1 MADKRQPSRRLS
13 SSGKSSGKTSGKQA
27 PSQRQAAPR
36 QTSSGKAPVSQRQS
50 PIRRPDMIRCE
61 NCGEDYSS
69 TYKRCPFCD
78 ERPGRT
84 GIGGRR
90 VAGGGNGQVHPVQ
103 LVGLVISL
111 VLIIAALFIVFTRIA
126 PMFLGGSSGGEG
138 SSVSTSQSAGT
149 SQDASGSGIPDGSSS
164 TDSSAPDISSGSG
177 EGTGSTSQGTGTATV
192 TSITLNKTDMTL
204 QPGETTQLTATLAP
218 AGTTATVTWSSSD
231 TSLATVDEYGNV
243 KNVNQGTEK
252 KKAVITVTSGGVT
265 ATCDVHCKP
274 ANTSSGSGS
283 EGSGETGGSTGGN
296 TSGPVAANTPGT
308 ITNAGNGLNVRSGPG
323 SSYDKIA
330 SVKNG
335 DKVIILEDAG
345 SGWYKVDIG
354 GGVTGYVSSDYVSVN

>member
-1 MADKRQPSRRLS
+1 MADRRQPSRRSS
-13 SSGKSSGKTSGKQA
+13 SSGKQTASHKQ
-27 PSQRQAAPR
+27 SVSR
-36 QTSSGKAPVSQRQS
+36 QTSSGKAPGFQKQP

-90 VAGGGNGQVHPVQ
+90 VADGAGRVHPVQ
-103 LVGLVISL
+103 LIGLVISL
-111 VLIIAALFIVFTRIA
+111 ILIIAAIFIVVTRIA
-126 PMFLGGSSGGEG
+126 PLFTGSSSSD
-138 SSVSTSQSAGT
+138 SSVSTSQSGAG
-149 SQDASGSGIPDGSSS
+149 SPDASGSGADTSSGQLAPDVSSS
-164 TDSSAPDISSGSG
+164 SPDSS
-177 EGTGSTSQGTGTATV
+177 SQEPPAVTV

-218 AGTTATVTWSSSD
+218 AGAAGTVTWSSSD

-252 KKAVITVTSGGVT
+252 KKAVITASCGDVSV
-265 ATCDVHCKP
+265 TCDVHCRP
-274 ANTSSGSGS
+274 ANAASGS
-283 EGSGETGGSTGGN
+283 ESSGESGTASGGN

-308 ITNAGNGLNVRSGPG
+308 ITGAGSGLNVRSGPG

-335 DKVIILEDAG
+335 DKVTILEDAG

-354 GGVTGYVSSDYVSVN
+354 GGLTGYVSSDYVSVS

>member
-1 MADKRQPSRRLS
+1 
-13 SSGKSSGKTSGKQA
+13 
-27 PSQRQAAPR
+27 
-36 QTSSGKAPVSQRQS
+36 
-50 PIRRPDMIRCE
+50 MIHCE

-90 VAGGGNGQVHPVQ
+90 VAGGGQVHPIQ

-111 VLIIAALFIVFTRIA
+111 ILIIAALFIVFTRIA
-126 PMFLGGSSGGEG
+126 PLFTRGLPGGSSTSQRSRQTGDHSSAG
-138 SSVSTSQSAGT
+138 SSAGSAG
-149 SQDASGSGIPDGSSS
+149 DI
-164 TDSSAPDISSGSG
+164 SAPDSSGEDPQNPGGQTQPEPS
-177 EGTGSTSQGTGTATV
+177 AV

-204 QPGETTQLTATLAP
+204 QPGETFEFSVTLAP
-218 AGTTATVTWSSSD
+218 AGAEGSVTWSSSD
-231 TSLATVDEYGNV
+231 TSLATVDEYGIV

-252 KKAVITVTSGGVT
+252 KKAVITATCGEIT
-265 ATCDVHCKP
+265 ATCDVYCKP
-274 ANTSSGSGS
+274 ANPSSGSEQPGESSTSSGGS
-283 EGSGETGGSTGGN
+283 

-335 DKVIILEDAG
+335 DKITILEDTG

-354 GGVTGYVSSDYVSVN
+354 GGTTGYVSSDYVSVG

>member
-1 MADKRQPSRRLS
+1 MADKRQLSRRAS
-13 SSGKSSGKTSGKQA
+13 TSGKQA
-27 PSQRQAAPR
+27 APQKKTASR
-36 QTSSGKAPVSQRQS
+36 QTSAGKPPVSQKQP

-90 VAGGGNGQVHPVQ
+90 MADGAGGRVHPIQ

-111 VLIIAALFIVFTRIA
+111 VLIIAAIFIVVTRIA
-126 PMFLGGSSGGEG
+126 PLFTGSSSAG
-138 SSVSTSQSAGT
+138 SDVSTSQSSPG
-149 SQDASGSGIPDGSSS
+149 SQEGSGAGSSADQS
-164 TDSSAPDISSGSG
+164 APDSSSAQGPDSSAAS
-177 EGTGSTSQGTGTATV
+177 SQGGAAVSV

-204 QPGETTQLTATLAP
+204 KPNETTQLIATLAP
-218 AGTTATVTWSSSD
+218 AGAQGTVTWSSSD
-231 TSLATVDEYGNV
+231 TSLVTVDEYGNV
-243 KNVNQGTEK
+243 QNVNQGTEK
-252 KKAVITVTSGGVT
+252 KKAVITATCGGVT
-265 ATCDVHCKP
+265 ATCDVHCRP
-274 ANTSSGSGS
+274 ANESSDAEGSGSG
-283 EGSGETGGSTGGN
+283 TSTGGN

-308 ITNAGNGLNVRSGPG
+308 ITGAGSGLNVRSGPG
-323 SSYDKIA
+323 SSYEKIA

-335 DKVIILEDAG
+335 DKVTILEDAG

>member
-1 MADKRQPSRRLS
+1 MADKRQPSRRS
-13 SSGKSSGKTSGKQA
+13 SSSGKTSGKQA
-27 PSQRQAAPR
+27 ASQKQAAPR
-36 QTSSGKAPVSQRQS
+36 QASSGKPPVSQRQT

-126 PMFLGGSSGGEG
+126 PLFTKDSGGAG
-138 SSVSTSQSAGT
+138 SSVSTSQSG
-149 SQDASGSGIPDGSSS
+149 SPGSDASGSGSSTGSSS
-164 TDSSAPDISSGSG
+164 TDTSLPSGSSSSG
-177 EGTGSTSQGTGTATV
+177 EGSGSTSQGTPVTPGTTV

-204 QPGETTQLTATLAP
+204 QPNETTQLTATLSPTGAT
-218 AGTTATVTWSSSD
+218 GTVTWSSSD

-252 KKAVITVTSGGVT
+252 KKAVITATCGEIT
-265 ATCDVHCKP
+265 ATCDVHCRP
-274 ANTSSGSGS
+274 VNESSDSGDSSSGESG
-283 EGSGETGGSTGGN
+283 GSSTGGN

-308 ITNAGNGLNVRSGPG
+308 IVNAGNGLNVRSGPG

-330 SVKNG
+330 SIKNG
-335 DKVIILEDAG
+335 NKVTILEDTG

>member
-1 MADKRQPSRRLS
+1 MDMADKRQPSRRAS
-13 SSGKSSGKTSGKQA
+13 SDQKTVSRKQTA
-27 PSQRQAAPR
+27 SRQS
-36 QTSSGKAPVSQRQS
+36 SSGKAPVSQRQT

-111 VLIIAALFIVFTRIA
+111 ILIIAALFIVITRIA
-126 PMFLGGSSGGEG
+126 PLLTGGNSAG
-138 SSVSTSQSAGT
+138 SDVSTSQST
-149 SQDASGSGIPDGSSS
+149 SNGSDVSGSDASGSDTSSDGDVS
-164 TDSSAPDISSGSG
+164 SSGS
-177 EGTGSTSQGTGTATV
+177 TSGSQSGSGSQSQGETGTTV

-218 AGTTATVTWSSSD
+218 AGATATVTWSSSD

-252 KKAVITVTSGGVT
+252 KKAVITASVGSVTV
-265 ATCDVHCKP
+265 TCDVHCKP
-274 ANTSSGSGS
+274 ANTSSGSGTS
-283 EGSGETGGSTGGN
+283 TDGNSGTSTGGSTGGPVTPN
-296 TSGPVAANTPGT
+296 TTAT

-335 DKVIILEDAG
+335 DKIIILEDAG

-354 GGVTGYVSSDYVSVN
+354 GGVTGYVSSDYVSVS